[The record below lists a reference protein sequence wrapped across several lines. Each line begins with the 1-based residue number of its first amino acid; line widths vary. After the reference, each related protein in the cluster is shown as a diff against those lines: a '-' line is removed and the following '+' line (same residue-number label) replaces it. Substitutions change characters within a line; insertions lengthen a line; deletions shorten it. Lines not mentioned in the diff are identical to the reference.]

1 MTTTTSTGQQ
11 SSLSTANSP
20 RLQLAR
26 IWDQYGMLVVF
37 AILFL
42 LACALVPNFASLIN
56 MRGLGLA
63 VSMSGMVACGML
75 FCLASGEFDMS
86 VGSVVACSGV
96 ACAVAINATES
107 ITVGIFAGMAVGVL
121 FGLINGIVVAK
132 FKINALITTLATMQM
147 ARGVGYIIS
156 DGKAVGIVEEGFFDL
171 GNSALLGIPTPVWL
185 TALCFILFGLLLNK
199 TTFGRNTLAMGGNE
213 EAARLAGVNVVRT
226 KIIIFAM
233 TGLIA
238 SIAGIILASRMTS
251 GQPMTSIGF
260 ELVVISACVLGGV
273 SMKGG
278 IGKISYVIA
287 GVLILGLMEN
297 AMNLLNISPFA
308 QYVVRGL
315 ILLAAVLFD
324 RYKQVRKARI

>member
-1 MTTTTSTGQQ
+1 MTTTTSVGQAAND
-11 SSLSTANSP
+11 TAASGT
-20 RLQLAR
+20 RLQLTR
-26 IWDQYGMLVVF
+26 IWDQYGMLVIF

-42 LACALVPNFASLIN
+42 LACVLVPNFASLIN

-63 VSMSGMVACGML
+63 VSMS
-75 FCLASGEFDMS
+75 

-96 ACAVAINATES
+96 ACAVGINATES
-107 ITVGIFAGMAVGVL
+107 IPLGILAGLSVGLV

-156 DGKAVGIVEEGFFDL
+156 DGKAVGIVEEGFFEL
-171 GNSALLGIPTPVWL
+171 GNSALLGIPMPIWL
-185 TALCFILFGLLLNK
+185 TAVCFVLFGLLLNK

-226 KIIIFAM
+226 KIIIFTM

-238 SIAGIILASRMTS
+238 SLAGIILASRMTS

-278 IGKISYVIA
+278 IGKISYIIA

>member
-1 MTTTTSTGQQ
+1 MTTTTSVGQAAND
-11 SSLSTANSP
+11 TAASGT
-20 RLQLAR
+20 RLQLTR
-26 IWDQYGMLVVF
+26 IWDQYGMLVIF

-42 LACALVPNFASLIN
+42 LACVLVPNFASLIN

-63 VSMSGMVACGML
+63 VSMSGMVAC
-75 FCLASGEFDMS
+75 
-86 VGSVVACSGV
+86 SGV
-96 ACAVAINATES
+96 ACAVGINATES
-107 ITVGIFAGMAVGVL
+107 IPLGILAGLSVGLV

-156 DGKAVGIVEEGFFDL
+156 DGKAVGIVEEGFFEL
-171 GNSALLGIPTPVWL
+171 GNSALLGIPTPIWL
-185 TALCFILFGLLLNK
+185 TAVCFVLFGLLLNK

-226 KIIIFAM
+226 KIIIFTM

-238 SIAGIILASRMTS
+238 SLAGIILASRMTS

-278 IGKISYVIA
+278 IGKISYIIA

>member
-1 MTTTTSTGQQ
+1 
-11 SSLSTANSP
+11 
-20 RLQLAR
+20 
-26 IWDQYGMLVVF
+26 
-37 AILFL
+37 
-42 LACALVPNFASLIN
+42 
-56 MRGLGLA
+56 
-63 VSMSGMVACGML
+63 
-75 FCLASGEFDMS
+75 
-86 VGSVVACSGV
+86 
-96 ACAVAINATES
+96 
-107 ITVGIFAGMAVGVL
+107 
-121 FGLINGIVVAK
+121 
-132 FKINALITTLATMQM
+132 
-147 ARGVGYIIS
+147 
-156 DGKAVGIVEEGFFDL
+156 
-171 GNSALLGIPTPVWL
+171 
-185 TALCFILFGLLLNK
+185 
-199 TTFGRNTLAMGGNE
+199 MGGNE

-226 KIIIFAM
+226 KIIIFTM

-278 IGKISYVIA
+278 IGKISYIIA

-324 RYKQVRKARI
+324 RYKQVRKARV

>member
-1 MTTTTSTGQQ
+1 MTTTTSVGQAA
-11 SSLSTANSP
+11 SAATASGS

-26 IWDQYGMLVVF
+26 VWDQYGMLVIF
-37 AILFL
+37 AI
-42 LACALVPNFASLIN
+42 LIN

-96 ACAVAINATES
+96 ACAVGINATES
-107 ITVGIFAGMAVGVL
+107 ITVGILAGMLVGVL

-156 DGKAVGIVEEGFFDL
+156 DGKAVGIVEERFFEL

-185 TALCFILFGLLLNK
+185 TAVCFVLFGLLLNK

-226 KIIIFAM
+226 KIIIFTM

-278 IGKISYVIA
+278 IGKISYIIA

>member
-1 MTTTTSTGQQ
+1 MSEPTPRASKGPST
-11 SSLSTANSP
+11 
-20 RLQLAR
+20 LAWF
-26 IWDQYGMLVVF
+26 WDKAGMLIICVALF
-37 AILFL
+37 A
-42 LACALVPNFASLIN
+42 ACAAFVENFASAVN
-56 MRGLGLA
+56 MKGLA
-63 VSMSGMVACGML
+63 LAITTIGLLSCTML
-75 FCLASGEFDMS
+75 FCLASGLFDLS
-86 VGSVVACSGV
+86 IGSVVACSGV
-96 ACAVAINATES
+96 LAAVVINKTGS
-107 ITVGIFAGMAVGVL
+107 IALGIGSGLALGAAVGL
-121 FGLINGIVVAK
+121 FNGLIIAK
-132 FKINALITTLATMQM
+132 MKINALITTLATMQIV
-147 ARGVGYIIS
+147 RGLGYIIS
-156 DGKAVGIVEEGFFDL
+156 DGKAVGIVEEGFFEL
-171 GNSALLGIPTPVWL
+171 GNSALLGIPTPIWL
-185 TALCFILFGLLLNK
+185 TAVCFVLFGLLLNK
-199 TTFGRNTLAMGGNE
+199 TTFGRKTLAMGGNE

-226 KIIIFAM
+226 KIIIFTM

-278 IGKISYVIA
+278 IGKISYIIA

-324 RYKQVRKARI
+324 RYKQVRKARV

>member
-1 MTTTTSTGQQ
+1 
-11 SSLSTANSP
+11 
-20 RLQLAR
+20 
-26 IWDQYGMLVVF
+26 
-37 AILFL
+37 
-42 LACALVPNFASLIN
+42 
-56 MRGLGLA
+56 
-63 VSMSGMVACGML
+63 
-75 FCLASGEFDMS
+75 
-86 VGSVVACSGV
+86 
-96 ACAVAINATES
+96 
-107 ITVGIFAGMAVGVL
+107 
-121 FGLINGIVVAK
+121 
-132 FKINALITTLATMQM
+132 
-147 ARGVGYIIS
+147 
-156 DGKAVGIVEEGFFDL
+156 
-171 GNSALLGIPTPVWL
+171 
-185 TALCFILFGLLLNK
+185 
-199 TTFGRNTLAMGGNE
+199 
-213 EAARLAGVNVVRT
+213 VRT

-238 SIAGIILASRMTS
+238 SLAGIILASRMTS

-278 IGKISYVIA
+278 IGKISYIIA